1 MRELSSDRA
10 QEMNRAHWGN
20 VKVFRE
26 YDWVQIAYDNHH
38 NGMDYKD
45 LMSKYGMKRGILTKA
60 KALKLF
66 HYIRPK
72 KTRTTPE
79 EIKAKISESRKKY
92 LLANPE
98 SHPWKNKDKFQS
110 KPCEY
115 FKQKL
120 RDKSINFVEE
130 YNPLK
135 DRAFSIDIAFPE
147 KMIGIEING
156 NQHYE
161 RNGEL
166 KDYYKKRHELIES
179 TGWKLYELHYTLAW
193 NDEVFEDTVLMVNS
207 SDRKIEFDYET
218 YVQEKMNGANKC
230 IDCGCE
236 VFKTSTRCV
245 KCTNAYKRAIS
256 ISKKPSKEEL
266 EKLYNTYP
274 LTTLGTMFNVSGNA
288 IKKWLRLLGIKI
300 ENRKGY
306 WQKIEVLKK

>member
-1 MRELSSDRA
+1 MEVL
-10 QEMNRAHWGN
+10 QE
-20 VKVFRE
+20 
-26 YDWVQIAYDNHH
+26 I
-38 NGMDYKD
+38 
-45 LMSKYGMKRGILTKA
+45 S
-60 KALKLF
+60 
-66 HYIRPK
+66 PK
-72 KTRTTPE
+72 KTRTIPE

-92 LLANPE
+92 LLANPN

-120 RDKSINFVEE
+120 REKSIEFVEE

-135 DRAFSIDIAFPE
+135 DRAFSVDIAFPE

-179 TGWKLYELHYTLAW
+179 AGWKLYELHYSLVW
-193 NDEVFEDTVLMVNS
+193 NDKVFEDTVLMVNS

-218 YVQEKMNGANKC
+218 YVQEKMKEIINQC

-236 VFKTSTRCV
+236 IHKTSRRCQ
-245 KCTNAYKRAIS
+245 KCTNAHKKAIS
-256 ISKKPSKEEL
+256 ISKKPSKEEM

-274 LTTLGTMFNVSGNA
+274 LTTLGKMFNVSDNT
-288 IKKWLRLLGIKI
+288 IKKWLKLLGIKI

-306 WQKIEVLKK
+306 WQKMESLNK